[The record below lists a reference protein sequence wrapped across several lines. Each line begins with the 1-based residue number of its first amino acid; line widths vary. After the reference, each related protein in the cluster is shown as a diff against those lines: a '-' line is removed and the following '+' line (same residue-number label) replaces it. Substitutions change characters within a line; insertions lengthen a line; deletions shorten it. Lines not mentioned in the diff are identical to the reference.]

1 MPSSRRWPWEA
12 QGVRARRSARQA
24 ERAHRLNRWLTI
36 FLPVGAGALLLV
48 VLAVWFSVSAGDV
61 TVGHASAVVV
71 MAFAALC
78 MLAGLPVL
86 ALLLALLV
94 FAFRA
99 YEAVPERAQQV
110 MKGLY
115 AVQRKSVEVADKAV
129 SPFVRWR
136 MKVATARAWWRA
148 LLGGK
153 AR

>member
-12 QGVRARRSARQA
+12 QGVRASRSARQA

-36 FLPVGAGALLLV
+36 FLPMAGGAALLV
-48 VLAVWFSVSAGDV
+48 VLAVWLSAGAGDA
-61 TVGHASAVVV
+61 TVGHASAIVVIS
-71 MAFAALC
+71 FASLC

-86 ALLLALLV
+86 AVLVALLV
-94 FAFRA
+94 FVFRA
-99 YEAVPERAQQV
+99 YDAVPEKARQV
-110 MKGLY
+110 MKGMY

-136 MKVATARAWWRA
+136 VKAAAAKALWRA

-153 AR
+153 AS